1 MRCPNCNVELKAQAK
16 FCPKCGTKI
25 PEGQGAVSDAE
36 GVVSEVKPEPSADR
50 SPVMYRITGFPIP
63 DRRMGRARPGR
74 PKRRAAAGSWPAGW
88 RFWPQ
93 PAWG

>member
-36 GVVSEVKPEPSADR
+36 GVVSEVKPEPSAD
-50 SPVMYRITGFPIP
+50 TQ
-63 DRRMGRARPGR
+63 
-74 PKRRAAAGSWPAGW
+74 AAAPAAPEEKEQDCGDYDIVEEV
-88 RFWPQ
+88 RH
-93 PAWG
+93 GCLL